1 MNCYDPLL
9 EYEKQCEYK
18 NTYTSDTNTPSS
30 SLKTCIDVNQYTP
43 CTLQENT
50 FDTQNDQMQDCKDS
64 YEASYE
70 STSNEMEEL
79 LRLRDEFEE
88 MSSVPPRPKKQ
99 KKSFGFSRFLWHWTR
114 MSLAY
119 FLLSGTIFGVLMGLM
134 NFSAYS
140 ARVVHWIQP
149 EKIEDIQKTMQKAL
163 VQSTP
168 QAHAGESEKEDEINR
183 EVVEEKIL
191 IEYPDMVFDRSYN
204 EESLLSGLSNTSAGK
219 TSFSLA
225 PKENRI
231 IIPRIGKNIPLVDV
245 EMKAGAKFETM
256 NEVFME
262 ELKKGVV
269 RYPGTAKPGQKGNAF
284 IFGHSSNYP
293 WIPSKYNNV
302 FALLDKVQNGDK
314 VIVYY
319 DGKKYIYKITDRA
332 IVKPGDVK
340 VLRSRDKDKKEIA
353 LMTCWPIGTT
363 LERIIIFGSLV
374 EES

>member
-119 FLLSGTIFGVLMGLM
+119 FLLSGTIFWVLMGLM

-204 EESLLSGLSNTSAGK
+204 EESLLSWLSNTSAGK

-262 ELKKGVV
+262 ELKKWVV
-269 RYPGTAKPGQKGNAF
+269 RYPGTAKPWQKGNAF
-284 IFGHSSNYP
+284 IFWHSSNYP

-332 IVKPGDVK
+332 IVKPWDVK